1 MIAYAFKAFEISDR
15 GGELRMAQAL
25 ARCRKFEANGRCTG
39 SHIADVRAV
48 GPVGGTGNGRRTGGR
63 TERGPSDERRILETR
78 TI

>member
-25 ARCRKFEANGRCTG
+25 TRYREFEANGRCTG

-48 GPVGGTGNGRRTGGR
+48 GSVGSTGSGRRTGGKDG
-63 TERGPSDERRILETR
+63 ERSK
-78 TI
+78 